1 MNTMIINESYSLYDR
16 HLLALWFVY
25 CWPLAAQLVME
36 GRMEQE
42 SFRLIAENNTTYC
55 YADDDDNDEQD
66 YDEEE
71 G

>member
-1 MNTMIINESYSLYDR
+1 
-16 HLLALWFVY
+16 
-25 CWPLAAQLVME
+25 
-36 GRMEQE
+36 MEQE

-71 G
+71 DDDDRWQDQTGVFHVDGLK